1 MDVDRYFTNEA
12 AVQEVDRNTR
22 FKNRKV
28 KYWRKPDGWILL
40 GPEISTDSPKYQ
52 QWREFGWR
60 ELPDRF
66 GVEVAYTIDST
77 MLPAKGY
84 AERDANRWMTRLI
97 ANGGLTYVI
106 TESDDF
112 GKPGEYLITKK
123 QLISMGFHK
132 IKAVTDV
139 RPDLLDVVI
148 VKCPFG
154 CPREFAA
161 ETQFEAEAAKNQHV
175 AAVHREAVVSQSV
188 GSAVASAIQS
198 VMPSNQPSTAE
209 LISAVT
215 TAILAALR
223 AQGEQAMSSVATA
236 AVAGIDAPGD
246 DADGADGEQ
255 AEGAP
260 GVPGM
265 TEDDAFL
272 RDIQYVETAKRTDLQ
287 RFAPMRGIK
296 LPSNHGFMTNEQLRQ
311 FLKEELIKKYKG
323 NELGNAAVESL

>member
-1 MDVDRYFTNEA
+1 MDVDKYFTNEA
-12 AVQEVDRNTR
+12 AVQAVNSTMR

-40 GPEISTDSPKYQ
+40 GPEISTDPSKYQ

-66 GVEVAYTIDST
+66 GVEVAHTIEST
-77 MLPAKGY
+77 MLPAAGY
-84 AERDANRWMTRLI
+84 PEREAHRWMTQLF

-106 TESDDF
+106 KESDDF

-123 QLISMGFHK
+123 QLIAMGFHK

-139 RPDLLDVVI
+139 RPDLLDVAI

-161 ETQFEAEAAKNQHV
+161 ETEFEAEAAKNQHV

-188 GSAVASAIQS
+188 GSAVASAIKS
-198 VMPSNQPSTAE
+198 IAPANSLSTTE
-209 LISAVT
+209 LIATVT
-215 TAILAALR
+215 QAILAALR
-223 AQGEQAMSSVATA
+223 MQGDQAMGAMATA
-236 AVAGIDAPGD
+236 AVSGIDAPGD
-246 DADGADGEQ
+246 DADAGEQ
-255 AEGAP
+255 ADGAP
-260 GVPGM
+260 AVQ
-265 TEDDAFL
+265 ELSADEAFL
-272 RDIQYVETAKRTDLQ
+272 RDIQYIETAKRVDLQ

-311 FLKEELIKKYKG
+311 FLREELSKKYKG
-323 NELGNAAVESL
+323 NELGNTAVESQ